1 MIIKS
6 RSIIEQIKEDIKKKK
21 LQLKKGNVKSE
32 IEDCGI
38 K

>member
-6 RSIIEQIKEDIKKKK
+6 RSIIEEIKEDIKKKK

-32 IEDCGI
+32 IVDCGI